1 MSACVSLI
9 CVWFNFYVWF
19 VVCAESLF
27 LLSIWTNQPGGGG
40 REEASLPPFWKQLR
54 RVKGDKFNKV
64 DRRQKLYK
72 RNYFEAF
79 INLPDRRTKRQWI
92 LLNQQQGV
100 RVKCQETSVKA
111 LLRHSHG
118 YWTAG
123 CCQQPCIRILARHPR
138 AVAPLLNWAAAVK
151 NYFERAPDDC
161 IIWPY
166 VSMLEKWTPKRN
178 NLMFPYVMNI
188 SCEKYMYM
196 LVQIVIKTKINFEHL
211 LFFLLRTI
219 SWFHVCATRCLM

>member
-1 MSACVSLI
+1 VYTYNREPFKHFKRATEKTVISCV
-9 CVWFNFYVWF
+9 
-19 VVCAESLF
+19 
-27 LLSIWTNQPGGGG
+27 
-40 REEASLPPFWKQLR
+40 
-54 RVKGDKFNKV
+54 RVGVIVNP
-64 DRRQKLYK
+64 KLCRKKIKIPY
-72 RNYFEAF
+72 
-79 INLPDRRTKRQWI
+79 T
-92 LLNQQQGV
+92 
-100 RVKCQETSVKA
+100 VKCQETSVKA